1 MGTPPVLRRLVLVRH
16 AEAGAAVVD
25 RDRPLTERG
34 MRQAEAAGAWLARKG
49 VVPDRVLVSPARRT
63 LQTWDRVRVALPT
76 APERVVDERIYD
88 NTVEGLFELVRET
101 DEVQGLVLVGHNP
114 AVAQLV
120 GVLDDGA
127 GSEPARGRRVGGFPP
142 ASIALFDVGTPFSV
156 LGPGSATL
164 VDLVVFRD

>member
-1 MGTPPVLRRLVLVRH
+1 VPRRLVLVRH

-101 DEVQGLVLVGHNP
+101 DEDHQAVVLVGHNP
-114 AVAQLV
+114 AVAQLAR
-120 GVLDDGA
+120 VLDDGA
-127 GSEPARGRRVGGFPP
+127 GSERPVGGFPP

-156 LGPGSATL
+156 LCPGGATL
-164 VDLVVFRD
+164 VDLVVFQG